1 MNMSDEKKTHKT
13 IYSFINSFSGLF
25 NSCALFLRQSGLS
38 EQFFALLAL
47 ALELNVCENRFANIE
62 PKDTDPNALIQY
74 EEIVLNCGLPMN
86 EIWLRVEKLRQNF
99 FFLPC
104 SMDRSCSDPQRVVLN
119 EDILHFI
126 YPIAN
131 REYAFRLVCIVLKLL
146 KVPLIDNAQFKQ
158 YIFNAYDASDCDNL
172 CDFDSIEDITPMY
185 LNRTILSGNQCMDDI
200 FWRIIRD
207 YVIGPSYITSL
218 IGYDLYIRYI
228 SEILLQL
235 ADCFGTNPAEHPS
248 KRNMFIL
255 LLLRLERIVM
265 KFDVHMDKWTDE
277 KTKRLRT
284 KIKNLLKR
292 DENRNCLTFYVEFAQ
307 IEYDL
312 KRFEQ
317 AEHIYVAAISQ
328 INPQTDDNCTRSEY
342 WYICISFIEMLIRE
356 QKIVR
361 ALNLLNTMAMD
372 SKLPTHNGDDDV
384 DDSEMAEA
392 PSEATNLLAAKKLDE
407 RLKAICFIEQNV
419 TIMDVVQIFQ
429 PDYLLCVIKANIYH
443 KLLWKKSKA
452 DAVQQME
459 QLLKTFPEKNQRHQF
474 IREQLYELYADVL
487 QYKMNAQQ
495 GSGSRG
501 SMSAEHAQF
510 EMISRALDEFPT
522 NLYLLKCAAMC
533 HNQPWHRVRG
543 LFFKH
548 VSPISTVFLIAAVR
562 YRCKQY
568 VQIEQCNQYGQ
579 PVVDL
584 DNAWTMPTAPN
595 TDDLH
600 QAYTIRV
607 INFLRKCTD
616 HEAATTK
623 NSLVWRFLLRY
634 MLEMGYGF
642 EKCRNTLLTA
652 LNECPWNKVSI
663 AKVIIVMNSCLLKL
677 DLTDS
682 FFLLLFCRLYIWMER
697 FVYHKNWLIYKI

>member
-1 MNMSDEKKTHKT
+1 MFEET
-13 IYSFINSFSGLF
+13 IHLQNVSSKRLFHLLSELF

-47 ALELNVCENRFANIE
+47 ALELNVSEDRFSNIE

-104 SMDRSCSDPQRVVLN
+104 PMDRSCSDPQRVVLN
-119 EDILHFI
+119 DDILHFI
-126 YPIAN
+126 YPIGN
-131 REYAFRLVCIVLKLL
+131 LEGAFRLVCIVLKLL
-146 KVPLIDNAQFKQ
+146 KVPLIDSQQLKQ
-158 YIFNAYDASDCDNL
+158 YVFNAYDTINCDNV
-172 CDFDSIEDITPMY
+172 CDFDSIEDITPIY
-185 LNRTILSGNQCMDDI
+185 LHRTIFNGNQCMDDI
-200 FWRIIRD
+200 LWRLIRD

-218 IGYDLYIRYI
+218 IGYDLYVRYI

-235 ADCFGTNPAEHPS
+235 ADCYGTNPAEHPS

-255 LLLRLERIVM
+255 LMLRLERIVM
-265 KFDVHMDKWTDE
+265 KFDFYMDKWNDD

-292 DENRNCLTFYVEFAQ
+292 EENRNCLTFYVEFAQ

-312 KRFEQ
+312 KRFVQ
-317 AEHIYVAAISQ
+317 AKHIFVAAISQ
-328 INPQTDDNCTRSEY
+328 SNPRTDDDCTRSEY

-356 QKIVR
+356 QKFVS

-372 SKLPTHNGDDDV
+372 EKLPAINDDD
-384 DDSEMAEA
+384 DDDEQMSAA

-407 RLKAICFIEQNV
+407 RLKAICFIERNV
-419 TIMDVVQIFQ
+419 TIMEVVQVFQ
-429 PDYLLCVIKANIYH
+429 PDYLLCVVKANIYH
-443 KLLWKKSKA
+443 KLLWSKSRA
-452 DAVQQME
+452 DAVQQLE
-459 QLLKTFPEKNQRHQF
+459 QLLKTFPEKNQRHQY

-487 QYKMNAQQ
+487 QYKMNAQH
-495 GSGSRG
+495 GGGGGR
-501 SMSAEHAQF
+501 MSAEHAQF
-510 EMISRALDEFPT
+510 EMIQRALDEFPT
-522 NLYLLKCAAMC
+522 NTYLLKCAAMC
-533 HNQPWHRVRG
+533 HNQPWHRVRRI
-543 LFFKH
+543 FSKH
-548 VSPISTVFLIAAVR
+548 ASPISTVFLVAAVR

-568 VQIEQCNQYGQ
+568 LPIEQCNREGQ

-584 DNAWTMPTAPN
+584 ENSWTMPTAPN

-607 INFLRKCTD
+607 MNFLRKGTEND
-616 HEAATTK
+616 ASTSK

-642 EKCRNTLLTA
+642 ERCRNTLLTA
-652 LNECPWNKVSI
+652 LNECPWNKVSG
-663 AKVIIVMNSCLLKL
+663 L
-677 DLTDS
+677 
-682 FFLLLFCRLYIWMER
+682 
-697 FVYHKNWLIYKI
+697 

>member
-1 MNMSDEKKTHKT
+1 MSED
-13 IYSFINSFSGLF
+13 
-25 NSCALFLRQSGLS
+25 
-38 EQFFALLAL
+38 
-47 ALELNVCENRFANIE
+47 RFANIE

-104 SMDRSCSDPQRVVLN
+104 AMDRSCSDPQRVVLN

-131 REYAFRLVCIVLKLL
+131 RDYAFRLVCIVLKLL
-146 KVPLIDNAQFKQ
+146 KVPLIDSTQFKQ
-158 YIFNAYDASDCDNL
+158 YIFNAYDATNNCDNL

-185 LNRTILSGNQCMDDI
+185 LHRTILCGNQCMDDI

-235 ADCFGTNPAEHPS
+235 ADCFGTKPGEHPT

-265 KFDVHMDKWTDE
+265 KFDVHMDKWTDD

-292 DENRNCLTFYVEFAQ
+292 EENRNCLTFYVEFAQ

-328 INPQTDDNCTRSEY
+328 SNPQTDDSCTRSEY

-356 QKIVR
+356 QKIAR

-372 SKLPTHNGDDDV
+372 SKLPARNDNDGDGDDE
-384 DDSEMAEA
+384 EMLSL

-407 RLKAICFIEQNV
+407 RLKAICFIERNV

-443 KLLWKKSKA
+443 KLLWNKSKA

-487 QYKMNAQQ
+487 QYKMNAQH
-495 GSGSRG
+495 GSGGGSNRG
-501 SMSAEHAQF
+501 SMSAENAQF
-510 EMISRALDEFPT
+510 KMISRALDEFPT
-522 NLYLLKCAAMC
+522 NTYLLKCAAMC
-533 HNQPWHRVRG
+533 HNQAWHRIRG

-568 VQIEQCNQYGQ
+568 VQIEQ
-579 PVVDL
+579 PIVDL
-584 DNAWTMPTAPN
+584 DNTWTMPSAPN
-595 TDDLH
+595 TDDLQ

-616 HEAATTK
+616 HEAPTSK

-642 EKCRNTLLTA
+642 ERCRNTLLTA
-652 LNECPWNKVSI
+652 LNECPWNKVS
-663 AKVIIVMNSCLLKL
+663 
-677 DLTDS
+677 
-682 FFLLLFCRLYIWMER
+682 LLLANVIKLNLAEFFSSAGIISGRNDLCTTRIGPYTR
-697 FVYHKNWLIYKI
+697 FDH